1 MARLPAVGISRAQL
15 RRSPR
20 TAEPTIEENAM
31 NRNAWYQQTL
41 KLAAAALVTF
51 AVMFAVN
58 TSVQADPKSV
68 ARGWNNTAISWMD
81 HTQGVAEAAR
91 TGKPILT
98 VVQATWCSHCE
109 RYKKVFFDP
118 KVVELSKNFVMVMV
132 DGDREKKLGAKL
144 GPNNQAYVPRTL
156 FLKPDGQLRP
166 ELIGANAAPYSH
178 FIDYD
183 TPAELLALMQK
194 AK

>member
-1 MARLPAVGISRAQL
+1 MTSSALYQRMRAIVFATLAVLGVAFGADAPA
-15 RRSPR
+15 
-20 TAEPTIEENAM
+20 
-31 NRNAWYQQTL
+31 
-41 KLAAAALVTF
+41 
-51 AVMFAVN
+51 
-58 TSVQADPKSV
+58 QADPKSV
-68 ARGWNNTAISWMD
+68 VPGWNNAAIGWMD
-81 HTQGVAEAAR
+81 HTKGVAEAAR

-166 ELIGANAAPYSH
+166 ELAGANPAPYSH
-178 FIDYD
+178 FIDYE
-183 TPAELLALMQK
+183 TPTELLALMQK
-194 AK
+194 AR

>member
-1 MARLPAVGISRAQL
+1 
-15 RRSPR
+15 
-20 TAEPTIEENAM
+20 M
-31 NRNAWYQQTL
+31 NMSTWCQQTRWI
-41 KLAAAALVTF
+41 AATALVTLATLF
-51 AVMFAVN
+51 AAV
-58 TSVQADPKSV
+58 TSAQADPKSI
-68 ARGWNNTAISWMD
+68 ARGWNNAAIGWMD

-98 VVQATWCSHCE
+98 IVQATWCSHCE

-156 FLKPDGQLRP
+156 FLKSDGQLRP
-166 ELIGANAAPYSH
+166 ELAGANAAPYSH
-178 FIDYD
+178 FIDYE

>member
-1 MARLPAVGISRAQL
+1 MSIN
-15 RRSPR
+15 
-20 TAEPTIEENAM
+20 T
-31 NRNAWYQQTL
+31 WYQQTRL
-41 KLAAAALVTF
+41 LAAALVAF
-51 AVMFAVN
+51 AFIFAAI
-58 TSVQADPKSV
+58 SRVQADPKSI
-68 ARGWNNTAISWMD
+68 ARGWNNAAIGWLD

>member
-1 MARLPAVGISRAQL
+1 VHSHEKTNSSNEANSMDV
-15 RRSPR
+15 
-20 TAEPTIEENAM
+20 
-31 NRNAWYQQTL
+31 NAWCQQTRRF
-41 KLAAAALVTF
+41 AAAALVTF
-51 AVMFAVN
+51 AVLFAGN
-58 TSVQADPKSV
+58 SSAQADPKSI
-68 ARGWNNTAISWMD
+68 ARGWNNAAIGWMD

-98 VVQATWCSHCE
+98 VVQATWCSQCE

-132 DGDREKKLGAKL
+132 DADREKKLSVKL
-144 GPNNQAYVPRTL
+144 GPGNQVYVPRTL

-166 ELIGANAAPYSH
+166 EIAGANAPYTH
-178 FIDYD
+178 FIDND
-183 TPAELLALMQK
+183 SPTELLALMQK

>member
-1 MARLPAVGISRAQL
+1 M
-15 RRSPR
+15 
-20 TAEPTIEENAM
+20 TI
-31 NRNAWYQQTL
+31 NAWCQRTRWF
-41 KLAAAALVTF
+41 AAAALVTF
-51 AVMFAVN
+51 AAVFAAV
-58 TSVQADPKSV
+58 TSAQADPKSI
-68 ARGWNNTAISWMD
+68 ARGWNNAAISWMD
-81 HTQGVAEAAR
+81 HSQGVAEAAR

-132 DGDREKKLGAKL
+132 DGDREKKLSVKL
-144 GPNNQAYVPRTL
+144 GPSNQGYVPRTL
-156 FLKPDGQLRP
+156 FLKSDGQLRP
-166 ELIGANAAPYSH
+166 ELAGANAAPYSH

-183 TPAELLALMQK
+183 TPAELVTLMQK